1 MPLRFKIAILLLVV
15 WIGCSVFAFY
25 GFFLSH
31 YGVFDEHR
39 EWNQHTALVI
49 QGSENVSL
57 QWSTNAQWQAVLIS
71 DKSCSCSSYAKEHLQ
86 RMRQRQASLETR
98 ELELADA
105 GSLEQSLQLKIV
117 ATPML
122 LLFQNQKLMYAGPL
136 ATDLMCSDNSSILD
150 GIINGTSQLPGVWLN
165 GESSACRC
173 TN

>member
-39 EWNQHTALVI
+39 EWNQHTAPVI

-105 GSLEQSLQLKIV
+105 GSLEQSLQLKI
-117 ATPML
+117 
-122 LLFQNQKLMYAGPL
+122 L